1 MLSDIEI
8 AQNCTMLP
16 IGKVAEKAGLLE
28 DELEYYGK
36 YKAKI
41 SDDAWKRL
49 KDEPDGKLILV
60 TAINP
65 TPAGEGKTTTT
76 VGLGEALNKMGKN
89 AIIALREPSLGPV
102 FGIKGGAAGGGY
114 AQVVPMEDIN
124 LHFTGDMGAGKTAFC
139 RGFLHALGY
148 TGRVTSP
155 TFAIVNEYETELCR
169 VCHFDMYR
177 ILDED
182 ALYDIGWDD
191 YFDGDTILL
200 VEWSE
205 NVSGAMPEDCIT
217 VDIRRG
223 EAEDDRIITIKGG
236 ELH

>member
-1 MLSDIEI
+1 M
-8 AQNCTMLP
+8 
-16 IGKVAEKAGLLE
+16 
-28 DELEYYGK
+28 
-36 YKAKI
+36 
-41 SDDAWKRL
+41 
-49 KDEPDGKLILV
+49 
-60 TAINP
+60 
-65 TPAGEGKTTTT
+65 
-76 VGLGEALNKMGKN
+76 
-89 AIIALREPSLGPV
+89 
-102 FGIKGGAAGGGY
+102 
-114 AQVVPMEDIN
+114 
-124 LHFTGDMGAGKTAFC
+124 
-139 RGFLHALGY
+139 HALGY